1 MEDTMTMRTHVALAV
16 LLLAL
21 GPATARAAEHDRPG
35 AAPTAT
41 PTNPRAVEQRGAN
54 DKPSGEPL
62 IGAGRSTNAV
72 QSSGDAGGTAAGMP
86 SNQKADGR

>member
-1 MEDTMTMRTHVALAV
+1 MLTVVAV
-16 LLLAL
+16 AL
-21 GPATARAAEHDRPG
+21 GPLAASAAEPDRPA

-41 PTNPRAVEQRGAN
+41 PTDPRAVERRGGN
-54 DKPSGEPL
+54 DRPSGEPL

-86 SNQKADGR
+86 SNRKADGR